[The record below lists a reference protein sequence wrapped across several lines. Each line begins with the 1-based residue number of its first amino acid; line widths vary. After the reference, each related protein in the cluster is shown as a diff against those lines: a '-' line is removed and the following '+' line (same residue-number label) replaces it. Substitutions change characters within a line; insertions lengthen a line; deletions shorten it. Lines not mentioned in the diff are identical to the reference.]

1 MGFKSKA
8 RKKRAAADAA
18 AGRTGKAK
26 KEEFV
31 GQVRCNIAGCENFA
45 DKKIGGRKLAFDRAA
60 DVWGE
65 SGLNKDSRR
74 VTVCKSCYRAWKKA
88 KKDEPTEWT

>member
-1 MGFKSKA
+1 MGFKANA
-8 RKKRAAADAA
+8 RKRRDAASAA
-18 AGRTGKAK
+18 AGPQE
-26 KEEFV
+26 KEAEEYV
-31 GQVRCNIAGCENFA
+31 GEIKCDGAGCDNWS
-45 DKKIGGRKLAFDRAA
+45 DKKIGGRKLAFDRAV

-65 SGLNKDSRR
+65 SGLTKDSKR

>member
-45 DKKIGGRKLAFDRAA
+45 DKKIGGRRLAFDRAV
-60 DVWGE
+60 DVWG
-65 SGLNKDSRR
+65 GDGFGGQSRG
-74 VTVCKSCYRAWKKA
+74 VSICKSHYREWKKA
-88 KKDEPTEWT
+88 TKDDFDEWS

>member
-8 RKKRAAADAA
+8 RKRRQAAAEAA
-18 AGRTGKAK
+18 DPEDKSV
-26 KEEFV
+26 EEYIGEV
-31 GQVRCNIAGCENFA
+31 KCDVAGCDNWA

>member
-8 RKKRAAADAA
+8 RKRRQAAAAA
-18 AGRTGKAK
+18 AGPEEKAI
-26 KEEFV
+26 EEYV
-31 GQVRCNIAGCENFA
+31 GEAKCDGAGCDNWA

-60 DVWGE
+60 DGWGE

>member
-8 RKKRAAADAA
+8 HKRRPAAAAA
-18 AGRTGKAK
+18 AGAEEKSVEEYVGEGKCD
-26 KEEFV
+26 V
-31 GQVRCNIAGCENFA
+31 AGCDNWA
-45 DKKIGGRKLAFDRAA
+45 DKKAGGRKLAFDRAA

-74 VTVCKSCYRAWKKA
+74 VTVCKSCWRAWKKA